1 MKLSLSAARSIT
13 LAIVAALIT
22 AGSVNAALFLVLAP
36 ESGPSGTEV
45 AGRTGGE
52 GAFASSVVGPLQTYF
67 VDQADADGVSS
78 PDDPALVDIGQ
89 LMIDTNGNGSIRFVV
104 PDLAPGGYV
113 VMVHCPQCAEFNA
126 GRIMLGVASFDVRW
140 KRRTRLLQQ
149 SADASQEALL
159 GRGFLFEFRRVFG
172 LERGA
177 VEARIVG
184 IPHAARPRVERAGVE
199 VWWGRGGVES
209 HRALL

>member
-22 AGSVNAALFLVLAP
+22 AGSVHAALFLVLAP

-45 AGRTGGE
+45 TGRTGGE

-89 LMIDTNGNGSIRFVV
+89 LMIDTSGNGSIRFVV
-104 PDLAPGGYV
+104 PDLAPGGYEV
-113 VMVHCPQCAEFNA
+113 VVHCPQCAEFNA
-126 GRIMLGVASFDVRW
+126 GRIMLGVASFDV
-140 KRRTRLLQQ
+140 TRKPP
-149 SADASQEALL
+149 DTALL
-159 GRGFLFEFRRVFG
+159 DRLPAAVWLTAFGGLLLFGAIAFAMRR
-172 LERGA
+172 RRSPA
-177 VEARIVG
+177 
-184 IPHAARPRVERAGVE
+184 
-199 VWWGRGGVES
+199 
-209 HRALL
+209 